1 VVTTNDVKKPAAR
14 LNKPIAVPFGRLQAV
29 GGLLC
34 LLLAYWVS
42 VIILRYAFDVEFWNP
57 F

>member
-1 VVTTNDVKKPAAR
+1 MVTMNDVKKPAAR
-14 LNKPIAVPFGRLQAV
+14 LNKPIPFGRLQAV

-42 VIILRYAFDVEFWNP
+42 VIILRYAFDIEFWNP